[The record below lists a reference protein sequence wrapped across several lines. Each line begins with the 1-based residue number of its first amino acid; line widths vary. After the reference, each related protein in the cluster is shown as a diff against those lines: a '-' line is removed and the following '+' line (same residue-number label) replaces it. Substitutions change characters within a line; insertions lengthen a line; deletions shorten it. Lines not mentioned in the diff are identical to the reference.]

1 MILVDIGNSGLR
13 ATQVTDQELF
23 TDQIVYRLSWSAAL
37 ATHRNPTPEQESAP
51 NQLWCELRDHSA
63 FDWLVS
69 QFNASPNESWLISCV
84 QRTALEELNRSLVK
98 HGFRDMTKVVVHSD
112 LSMKLDVDE
121 PAKTGI
127 DRLLAA
133 WAAYAYTSEQNQPNG
148 PIPNGPIPN
157 GPIIVIQAGTA
168 VTVDFVDSEGVFC
181 GGAIMPGLGLSLQLL
196 AAGTDQLPWLG
207 NHFVNILPEL
217 PGKNTVQ
224 AISAGVNAALV
235 GGASHLVQRYRNQ
248 SPNGPNVK
256 VVVTGG
262 DGSLLLPHIVKPAE
276 FVEHLVL
283 RGLCMLRSRET
294 C

>member
-51 NQLWCELRDHSA
+51 NQIWCELRDHSA

-69 QFNASPNESWLISCV
+69 QFSASPNETWLISCV

-133 WAAYAYTSEQNQPNG
+133 WAAYNTTYAQNQ
-148 PIPNGPIPN
+148 PN

-256 VVVTGG
+256 VVLTGG

-283 RGLCMLRSRET
+283 RGLCMLRSRAT

>member
-23 TDQIVYRLSWSAAL
+23 ADQNVYRLSWSAAV
-37 ATHRNPTPEQESAP
+37 ASHRNPTPEQESAP
-51 NQLWCELRDHSA
+51 NQLWCELRDPSA

-133 WAAYAYTSEQNQPNG
+133 WAAYAYTYQKNQ
-148 PIPNGPIPN
+148 PN

-168 VTVDFVDSEGVFC
+168 VTVDFVNSEGVFC

-207 NHFVNILPEL
+207 NHFVDILPEL

-283 RGLCMLRSRET
+283 RGLSMLRRFAVRSNH
-294 C
+294 

>member
-148 PIPNGPIPN
+148 PIPNGPI
-157 GPIIVIQAGTA
+157 IVIQAGTA